1 VFGLLDARLVYFRS
15 PLAPGRIILPHC
27 NHLSSR
33 TPFFPS
39 ITARVDL
46 STRSRYT
53 EDTTS
58 FPMKFLS
65 KNSEDRGTP
74 FGADMR
80 RSSPSSFSFFSP
92 YLQVGYM
99 HAHDMRSQMLPT
111 CRRDDGSSQRS
122 LDDDDDDDH
131 PPPAHRSTGRSV
143 FLQAHHRVL
152 IAHFFACLTLPYL
165 AFSSDFF
172 TPSLQCLAMPRC
184 PSSSSSDP
192 TKE

>member
-1 VFGLLDARLVYFRS
+1 
-15 PLAPGRIILPHC
+15 
-27 NHLSSR
+27 
-33 TPFFPS
+33 
-39 ITARVDL
+39 
-46 STRSRYT
+46 
-53 EDTTS
+53 
-58 FPMKFLS
+58 
-65 KNSEDRGTP
+65 
-74 FGADMR
+74 MR

-122 LDDDDDDDH
+122 LDDDDDH